1 MQLDV
6 WQIEKGF
13 WTGDAAFY
21 GKYLAPNA
29 LMVFP
34 MGVLDRAATIETIR
48 EAPRWR
54 NVQFEDQRLS
64 IELGQP
70 AMVVYRV
77 IADRGDAST
86 RYEALCSSVYV
97 ESGSIWKLLVHQQ
110 TIVNSQ
116 VSGEQRTAD
125 GETLRK

>member
-6 WQIEKGF
+6 WQIEQGF

-21 GKYLAPNA
+21 GKHLAPNS

-34 MGVLDRAATIETIR
+34 PPVGVLDRAGTIEAIR

-70 AMVVYRV
+70 ALLVYRV
-77 IADRGDAST
+77 IADRGDARS
-86 RYEALCSSVYV
+86 RYEALCTSVYV
-97 ESGSIWKLLVHQQ
+97 ECGSIWKLLVHQQ
-110 TIVNSQ
+110 ASVP
-116 VSGEQRTAD
+116 GM
-125 GETLRK
+125 K